1 MGRESLSNRDWLHI
15 VERLGGAAF
24 LDEGARETKAFLR
37 PREIASAVDMLRLV
51 LAYCLGKTGLR
62 STVAWASA
70 IGLAEIS
77 DVALLYRLRQCRA
90 WFERLVARALEIR
103 APAAA
108 LGRLIRIVDGSS
120 VTKVGPAARKQNAVW
135 RIHGA
140 YDLPY
145 ERFGHFE
152 LTDEKGGERLDRI
165 PVVPGEI
172 RIADRAY
179 MQPARIAAVIEAGGE
194 VVVRSGW
201 KHLAA
206 HDAEGMRLDL
216 IALLREAGPR
226 GGLDRPIFLNRK
238 GKSALALRLVA
249 VKKAPEAAEAAR
261 RQAKRAAQREGYTI
275 SKAALE
281 AADWVIIVTSLSAQ
295 AFSTRDVLDLYRLR
309 WRIELAFK
317 RLKSL
322 VGLAG
327 PPGADARSARPWIL
341 AHLLLILLLEPLVD
355 ELEDSPHWPKA
366 A

>member
-1 MGRESLSNRDWLHI
+1 
-15 VERLGGAAF
+15 
-24 LDEGARETKAFLR
+24 
-37 PREIASAVDMLRLV
+37 
-51 LAYCLGKTGLR
+51 
-62 STVAWASA
+62 
-70 IGLAEIS
+70 
-77 DVALLYRLRQCRA
+77 
-90 WFERLVARALEIR
+90 VARALEIR

-179 MQPARIAAVIEAGGE
+179 MQPARIAAVIEAGGD